1 MNRARIALF
10 PHLDL
15 LTRETGRWSL
25 TYSGTFTAR
34 RQSGGALTAATRSGN
49 PFPKPF
55 IGQIGELKFATSD
68 VPRPR
73 HELCPNC
80 ARHEQ
85 TEPNFSQRWTDVP
98 EAAIGASD

>member
-10 PHLDL
+10 LHLDL
-15 LTRETGRWSL
+15 LTREEGRWSIRIAVRVP
-25 TYSGTFTAR
+25 GPPAIR
-34 RQSGGALTAATRSGN
+34 RRVDRCYRSGN

-55 IGQIGELKFATSD
+55 IGLIGELKFATSD

-73 HELCPNC
+73 HELCPNR

-85 TEPNFSQRWTDVP
+85 TEPNFSQRWT
-98 EAAIGASD
+98 